1 MPLTRVQDRLRT
13 TRKRPCVSR
22 WRPKLRKS
30 KLPPLRLKSN
40 ESKLSRKPDA
50 RRRRRPIAGAKKKKN
65 SAFKRKRPNAS
76 VKKRRRRC
84 RCVRCRSSRHVW
96 RSNNVTSN

>member
-1 MPLTRVQDRLRT
+1 MTRVQDRLRMGM

-30 KLPPLRLKSN
+30 KLPPRRLRSN
-40 ESKLSRKPDA
+40 ASKLSRKPDA

-65 SAFKRKRPNAS
+65 SASRRKRPNAS
-76 VKKRRRRC
+76 VKKRRKRC
-84 RCVRCRSSRHVW
+84 KCVRCSNSRQLW
-96 RSNNVTSN
+96 RSNNATSN

>member
-1 MPLTRVQDRLRT
+1 MVQERLRM

-40 ESKLSRKPDA
+40 ASKLSRKPDA
-50 RRRRRPIAGAKKKKN
+50 RRRRRPTADAKKRKN
-65 SAFKRKRPNAS
+65 SAFKRRRPNAS
-76 VKKRRRRC
+76 VKKRLRQC
-84 RCVRCRSSRHVW
+84 RCVRCRSSRRVW
-96 RSNNVTSN
+96 RSNSATSS

>member
-1 MPLTRVQDRLRT
+1 MPLTRVQGVKM

-30 KLPPLRLKSN
+30 KPPPRRLRSN
-40 ESKLSRKPDA
+40 ASKLSRKPDA

-96 RSNNVTSN
+96 RSSNATNN